1 MAIPVFG
8 KEQYPLRK
16 ESGLSYT
23 ISDIYKHVPLH
34 THNHY
39 ELFIISEGTAYHLIN
54 DSVQTVKKGD
64 LFFIRPN
71 DMHSYSFFHS
81 ENFCVRNLGFSTQVL
96 RNVSLFL
103 EQEEKMDKLI
113 NSEMPAYVHL
123 EGENFR
129 KVLDAMD
136 TAGNLVNES
145 HPRHARYHAQ
155 CIIALLLEDYFFTY
169 DEKDPWNQMPSW
181 LSELL
186 LNMSKI
192 ENLQEGYE
200 RMCELAPCSP
210 SHLCRLMKQISGKTP
225 TQYINQE
232 RLKYAVY
239 LLAQTDREI
248 LDICEEYDVTISLGD
263 ACRPG
268 CLADATD
275 VCQIEELVR
284 LGELTKRAWDHNVQ
298 VMVEGPGHVP
308 LDQVAANMK
317 VQQSIC
323 MGAPFYV
330 LGPLVTDIAPGY
342 DHITAAI
349 GGAVAA
355 MNGAAFLCY
364 VTPAEHL
371 ALPNVEDVKQGII
384 ASKIAAH
391 AADIAKGFAKV

>member
-23 ISDIYKHVPLH
+23 ISDIYKHVSLH

-113 NSEMPAYVHL
+113 NSEMPA
-123 EGENFR
+123 
-129 KVLDAMD
+129 
-136 TAGNLVNES
+136 
-145 HPRHARYHAQ
+145 
-155 CIIALLLEDYFFTY
+155 
-169 DEKDPWNQMPSW
+169 W

-248 LDICEEYDVTISLGD
+248 LDICECCGFS
-263 ACRPG
+263 
-268 CLADATD
+268 
-275 VCQIEELVR
+275 
-284 LGELTKRAWDHNVQ
+284 NVS
-298 VMVEGPGHVP
+298 H
-308 LDQVAANMK
+308 
-317 VQQSIC
+317 
-323 MGAPFYV
+323 FYHLFREQFGV
-330 LGPLVTDIAPGY
+330 S
-342 DHITAAI
+342 
-349 GGAVAA
+349 
-355 MNGAAFLCY
+355 
-364 VTPAEHL
+364 PAKFRKT
-371 ALPNVEDVKQGII
+371 V
-384 ASKIAAH
+384 
-391 AADIAKGFAKV
+391 

>member
-113 NSEMPAYVHL
+113 NSEMP
-123 EGENFR
+123 
-129 KVLDAMD
+129 
-136 TAGNLVNES
+136 
-145 HPRHARYHAQ
+145 
-155 CIIALLLEDYFFTY
+155 
-169 DEKDPWNQMPSW
+169 SW
-181 LSELL
+181 LSELF

-248 LDICEEYDVTISLGD
+248 LDICECCGFS
-263 ACRPG
+263 
-268 CLADATD
+268 
-275 VCQIEELVR
+275 
-284 LGELTKRAWDHNVQ
+284 NVS
-298 VMVEGPGHVP
+298 H
-308 LDQVAANMK
+308 
-317 VQQSIC
+317 
-323 MGAPFYV
+323 FYHLFREQFGV
-330 LGPLVTDIAPGY
+330 S
-342 DHITAAI
+342 
-349 GGAVAA
+349 
-355 MNGAAFLCY
+355 
-364 VTPAEHL
+364 PAKFRKT
-371 ALPNVEDVKQGII
+371 V
-384 ASKIAAH
+384 
-391 AADIAKGFAKV
+391 

>member
-81 ENFCVRNLGFSTQVL
+81 ENFCVRNLGFFTQVL

-113 NSEMPAYVHL
+113 NSE
-123 EGENFR
+123 
-129 KVLDAMD
+129 
-136 TAGNLVNES
+136 
-145 HPRHARYHAQ
+145 
-155 CIIALLLEDYFFTY
+155 
-169 DEKDPWNQMPSW
+169 MPSW

-248 LDICEEYDVTISLGD
+248 LDICECCGFS
-263 ACRPG
+263 
-268 CLADATD
+268 
-275 VCQIEELVR
+275 
-284 LGELTKRAWDHNVQ
+284 NVS
-298 VMVEGPGHVP
+298 H
-308 LDQVAANMK
+308 
-317 VQQSIC
+317 
-323 MGAPFYV
+323 FYHLFREQFGV
-330 LGPLVTDIAPGY
+330 S
-342 DHITAAI
+342 
-349 GGAVAA
+349 
-355 MNGAAFLCY
+355 
-364 VTPAEHL
+364 PAKFRKT
-371 ALPNVEDVKQGII
+371 V
-384 ASKIAAH
+384 
-391 AADIAKGFAKV
+391 

>member
-113 NSEMPAYVHL
+113 NSEMP
-123 EGENFR
+123 
-129 KVLDAMD
+129 
-136 TAGNLVNES
+136 
-145 HPRHARYHAQ
+145 
-155 CIIALLLEDYFFTY
+155 
-169 DEKDPWNQMPSW
+169 SW

-192 ENLQEGYE
+192 ENLQESYE

-248 LDICEEYDVTISLGD
+248 LDICECCGFS
-263 ACRPG
+263 
-268 CLADATD
+268 
-275 VCQIEELVR
+275 
-284 LGELTKRAWDHNVQ
+284 NVS
-298 VMVEGPGHVP
+298 H
-308 LDQVAANMK
+308 
-317 VQQSIC
+317 
-323 MGAPFYV
+323 FYHLFREQFGV
-330 LGPLVTDIAPGY
+330 S
-342 DHITAAI
+342 
-349 GGAVAA
+349 
-355 MNGAAFLCY
+355 
-364 VTPAEHL
+364 PAKFRKT
-371 ALPNVEDVKQGII
+371 V
-384 ASKIAAH
+384 
-391 AADIAKGFAKV
+391 

>member
-113 NSEMPAYVHL
+113 NSEMP
-123 EGENFR
+123 
-129 KVLDAMD
+129 
-136 TAGNLVNES
+136 
-145 HPRHARYHAQ
+145 
-155 CIIALLLEDYFFTY
+155 
-169 DEKDPWNQMPSW
+169 SW

-225 TQYINQE
+225 TQYIN
-232 RLKYAVY
+232 
-239 LLAQTDREI
+239 
-248 LDICEEYDVTISLGD
+248 
-263 ACRPG
+263 
-268 CLADATD
+268 
-275 VCQIEELVR
+275 
-284 LGELTKRAWDHNVQ
+284 
-298 VMVEGPGHVP
+298 
-308 LDQVAANMK
+308 
-317 VQQSIC
+317 
-323 MGAPFYV
+323 
-330 LGPLVTDIAPGY
+330 
-342 DHITAAI
+342 
-349 GGAVAA
+349 
-355 MNGAAFLCY
+355 
-364 VTPAEHL
+364 
-371 ALPNVEDVKQGII
+371 
-384 ASKIAAH
+384 
-391 AADIAKGFAKV
+391 

>member
-1 MAIPVFG
+1 MGIPVFG

-113 NSEMPAYVHL
+113 NSEMP
-123 EGENFR
+123 
-129 KVLDAMD
+129 
-136 TAGNLVNES
+136 
-145 HPRHARYHAQ
+145 
-155 CIIALLLEDYFFTY
+155 
-169 DEKDPWNQMPSW
+169 SW

-248 LDICEEYDVTISLGD
+248 LDICECCGFS
-263 ACRPG
+263 
-268 CLADATD
+268 
-275 VCQIEELVR
+275 
-284 LGELTKRAWDHNVQ
+284 NVS
-298 VMVEGPGHVP
+298 H
-308 LDQVAANMK
+308 
-317 VQQSIC
+317 
-323 MGAPFYV
+323 FYHLFREQFGV
-330 LGPLVTDIAPGY
+330 S
-342 DHITAAI
+342 
-349 GGAVAA
+349 
-355 MNGAAFLCY
+355 
-364 VTPAEHL
+364 PAKFRKT
-371 ALPNVEDVKQGII
+371 V
-384 ASKIAAH
+384 
-391 AADIAKGFAKV
+391 

>member
-113 NSEMPAYVHL
+113 NSEMP
-123 EGENFR
+123 
-129 KVLDAMD
+129 
-136 TAGNLVNES
+136 
-145 HPRHARYHAQ
+145 
-155 CIIALLLEDYFFTY
+155 
-169 DEKDPWNQMPSW
+169 SW

-248 LDICEEYDVTISLGD
+248 LDICECCGFSNVSHFYHLFREQFGVSPAKFRKT
-263 ACRPG
+263 
-268 CLADATD
+268 
-275 VCQIEELVR
+275 VCSD
-284 LGELTKRAWDHNVQ
+284 G
-298 VMVEGPGHVP
+298 
-308 LDQVAANMK
+308 
-317 VQQSIC
+317 S
-323 MGAPFYV
+323 
-330 LGPLVTDIAPGY
+330 
-342 DHITAAI
+342 
-349 GGAVAA
+349 
-355 MNGAAFLCY
+355 
-364 VTPAEHL
+364 
-371 ALPNVEDVKQGII
+371 
-384 ASKIAAH
+384 S
-391 AADIAKGFAKV
+391 

>member
-113 NSEMPAYVHL
+113 NSEMP
-123 EGENFR
+123 
-129 KVLDAMD
+129 
-136 TAGNLVNES
+136 
-145 HPRHARYHAQ
+145 
-155 CIIALLLEDYFFTY
+155 
-169 DEKDPWNQMPSW
+169 SW

-248 LDICEEYDVTISLGD
+248 LDICECCGFSNVSHFYHLF
-263 ACRPG
+263 
-268 CLADATD
+268 
-275 VCQIEELVR
+275 
-284 LGELTKRAWDHNVQ
+284 RAQFGVS
-298 VMVEGPGHVP
+298 P
-308 LDQVAANMK
+308 
-317 VQQSIC
+317 
-323 MGAPFYV
+323 
-330 LGPLVTDIAPGY
+330 
-342 DHITAAI
+342 
-349 GGAVAA
+349 
-355 MNGAAFLCY
+355 
-364 VTPAEHL
+364 
-371 ALPNVEDVKQGII
+371 VKFR
-384 ASKIAAH
+384 KT
-391 AADIAKGFAKV
+391 V

>member
-113 NSEMPAYVHL
+113 NSEMP
-123 EGENFR
+123 
-129 KVLDAMD
+129 
-136 TAGNLVNES
+136 
-145 HPRHARYHAQ
+145 
-155 CIIALLLEDYFFTY
+155 
-169 DEKDPWNQMPSW
+169 SW

-248 LDICEEYDVTISLGD
+248 LDSCECCGFS
-263 ACRPG
+263 
-268 CLADATD
+268 
-275 VCQIEELVR
+275 
-284 LGELTKRAWDHNVQ
+284 NVS
-298 VMVEGPGHVP
+298 H
-308 LDQVAANMK
+308 
-317 VQQSIC
+317 
-323 MGAPFYV
+323 FYHLFREQFGV
-330 LGPLVTDIAPGY
+330 S
-342 DHITAAI
+342 
-349 GGAVAA
+349 
-355 MNGAAFLCY
+355 
-364 VTPAEHL
+364 PAKFRKT
-371 ALPNVEDVKQGII
+371 V
-384 ASKIAAH
+384 
-391 AADIAKGFAKV
+391 

>member
-1 MAIPVFG
+1 MEIPVFG
-8 KEQYPLRK
+8 KEQYPLNR

-113 NSEMPAYVHL
+113 NSEMP
-123 EGENFR
+123 
-129 KVLDAMD
+129 
-136 TAGNLVNES
+136 
-145 HPRHARYHAQ
+145 
-155 CIIALLLEDYFFTY
+155 
-169 DEKDPWNQMPSW
+169 SW

-248 LDICEEYDVTISLGD
+248 LDICECCGFS
-263 ACRPG
+263 
-268 CLADATD
+268 
-275 VCQIEELVR
+275 
-284 LGELTKRAWDHNVQ
+284 NVS
-298 VMVEGPGHVP
+298 H
-308 LDQVAANMK
+308 
-317 VQQSIC
+317 
-323 MGAPFYV
+323 FYHLFREQFGV
-330 LGPLVTDIAPGY
+330 S
-342 DHITAAI
+342 
-349 GGAVAA
+349 
-355 MNGAAFLCY
+355 
-364 VTPAEHL
+364 PAKFRKT
-371 ALPNVEDVKQGII
+371 V
-384 ASKIAAH
+384 
-391 AADIAKGFAKV
+391 

>member
-1 MAIPVFG
+1 MAITVFG

-81 ENFCVRNLGFSTQVL
+81 ENFCVRNMGFSTQVL

-113 NSEMPAYVHL
+113 NSE
-123 EGENFR
+123 
-129 KVLDAMD
+129 
-136 TAGNLVNES
+136 
-145 HPRHARYHAQ
+145 
-155 CIIALLLEDYFFTY
+155 
-169 DEKDPWNQMPSW
+169 MPSW

-248 LDICEEYDVTISLGD
+248 LDICECCGFS
-263 ACRPG
+263 
-268 CLADATD
+268 
-275 VCQIEELVR
+275 
-284 LGELTKRAWDHNVQ
+284 NVS
-298 VMVEGPGHVP
+298 H
-308 LDQVAANMK
+308 
-317 VQQSIC
+317 
-323 MGAPFYV
+323 FY
-330 LGPLVTDIAPGY
+330 
-342 DHITAAI
+342 
-349 GGAVAA
+349 
-355 MNGAAFLCY
+355 
-364 VTPAEHL
+364 HL
-371 ALPNVEDVKQGII
+371 FREQFGVSPVKFR
-384 ASKIAAH
+384 KT
-391 AADIAKGFAKV
+391 V

>member
-113 NSEMPAYVHL
+113 NSEMP
-123 EGENFR
+123 
-129 KVLDAMD
+129 
-136 TAGNLVNES
+136 
-145 HPRHARYHAQ
+145 
-155 CIIALLLEDYFFTY
+155 
-169 DEKDPWNQMPSW
+169 SW

-192 ENLQEGYE
+192 ENLRGGYE

-248 LDICEEYDVTISLGD
+248 LDICECCGFS
-263 ACRPG
+263 
-268 CLADATD
+268 
-275 VCQIEELVR
+275 
-284 LGELTKRAWDHNVQ
+284 NVS
-298 VMVEGPGHVP
+298 H
-308 LDQVAANMK
+308 
-317 VQQSIC
+317 
-323 MGAPFYV
+323 FYHLFREQFGV
-330 LGPLVTDIAPGY
+330 S
-342 DHITAAI
+342 
-349 GGAVAA
+349 
-355 MNGAAFLCY
+355 
-364 VTPAEHL
+364 PAKFRKT
-371 ALPNVEDVKQGII
+371 V
-384 ASKIAAH
+384 
-391 AADIAKGFAKV
+391 

>member
-54 DSVQTVKKGD
+54 DSVQTGKKGD

-113 NSEMPAYVHL
+113 NSE
-123 EGENFR
+123 
-129 KVLDAMD
+129 
-136 TAGNLVNES
+136 
-145 HPRHARYHAQ
+145 
-155 CIIALLLEDYFFTY
+155 
-169 DEKDPWNQMPSW
+169 MPSW

-248 LDICEEYDVTISLGD
+248 LDICECCGFS
-263 ACRPG
+263 
-268 CLADATD
+268 
-275 VCQIEELVR
+275 
-284 LGELTKRAWDHNVQ
+284 NVS
-298 VMVEGPGHVP
+298 H
-308 LDQVAANMK
+308 
-317 VQQSIC
+317 
-323 MGAPFYV
+323 FYHLFREQFGV
-330 LGPLVTDIAPGY
+330 S
-342 DHITAAI
+342 
-349 GGAVAA
+349 
-355 MNGAAFLCY
+355 
-364 VTPAEHL
+364 PAKFRKT
-371 ALPNVEDVKQGII
+371 V
-384 ASKIAAH
+384 
-391 AADIAKGFAKV
+391 

>member
-1 MAIPVFG
+1 MEIPVFG
-8 KEQYPLRK
+8 KEQYPLNR

-23 ISDIYKHVPLH
+23 ISDIYKHVPIH
-34 THNHY
+34 THY
-39 ELFIISEGTAYHLIN
+39 ELFIISEGVAYHMIN
-54 DSVQTVKKGD
+54 DSVQTVRKGD

-71 DMHSYSFFHS
+71 DMHSYNFYHS

-136 TAGNLVNES
+136 AAGKLVNSS

-155 CIIALLLEDYFFTY
+155 CVIALLLEDYFFTY

-192 ENLQEGYE
+192 ENLQEGYKK
-200 RMCELAPCSP
+200 MCELAPCSP
-210 SHLCRLMKQISGKTP
+210 SHLCRLLKQICGKTP

-248 LDICEEYDVTISLGD
+248 LDICECCGFS
-263 ACRPG
+263 
-268 CLADATD
+268 
-275 VCQIEELVR
+275 
-284 LGELTKRAWDHNVQ
+284 NVS
-298 VMVEGPGHVP
+298 H
-308 LDQVAANMK
+308 
-317 VQQSIC
+317 
-323 MGAPFYV
+323 FYHLFREQFGV
-330 LGPLVTDIAPGY
+330 S
-342 DHITAAI
+342 
-349 GGAVAA
+349 
-355 MNGAAFLCY
+355 
-364 VTPAEHL
+364 PAKFRKT
-371 ALPNVEDVKQGII
+371 V
-384 ASKIAAH
+384 
-391 AADIAKGFAKV
+391 

>member
-64 LFFIRPN
+64 LFFIRHN

-113 NSEMPAYVHL
+113 NSE
-123 EGENFR
+123 
-129 KVLDAMD
+129 
-136 TAGNLVNES
+136 
-145 HPRHARYHAQ
+145 
-155 CIIALLLEDYFFTY
+155 
-169 DEKDPWNQMPSW
+169 MPSW

-248 LDICEEYDVTISLGD
+248 LDICECCGFS
-263 ACRPG
+263 
-268 CLADATD
+268 
-275 VCQIEELVR
+275 
-284 LGELTKRAWDHNVQ
+284 NVS
-298 VMVEGPGHVP
+298 H
-308 LDQVAANMK
+308 
-317 VQQSIC
+317 
-323 MGAPFYV
+323 FYHLFREQFGV
-330 LGPLVTDIAPGY
+330 S
-342 DHITAAI
+342 
-349 GGAVAA
+349 
-355 MNGAAFLCY
+355 
-364 VTPAEHL
+364 PAKFRKT
-371 ALPNVEDVKQGII
+371 V
-384 ASKIAAH
+384 
-391 AADIAKGFAKV
+391 

>member
-113 NSEMPAYVHL
+113 NSEMP
-123 EGENFR
+123 
-129 KVLDAMD
+129 
-136 TAGNLVNES
+136 
-145 HPRHARYHAQ
+145 
-155 CIIALLLEDYFFTY
+155 
-169 DEKDPWNQMPSW
+169 SW

-248 LDICEEYDVTISLGD
+248 LDICECCGFS
-263 ACRPG
+263 
-268 CLADATD
+268 
-275 VCQIEELVR
+275 
-284 LGELTKRAWDHNVQ
+284 NVS
-298 VMVEGPGHVP
+298 H
-308 LDQVAANMK
+308 
-317 VQQSIC
+317 
-323 MGAPFYV
+323 FY
-330 LGPLVTDIAPGY
+330 
-342 DHITAAI
+342 
-349 GGAVAA
+349 
-355 MNGAAFLCY
+355 
-364 VTPAEHL
+364 HL
-371 ALPNVEDVKQGII
+371 FREQFGVSPVKFR
-384 ASKIAAH
+384 KT
-391 AADIAKGFAKV
+391 V

>member
-113 NSEMPAYVHL
+113 NSE
-123 EGENFR
+123 
-129 KVLDAMD
+129 
-136 TAGNLVNES
+136 
-145 HPRHARYHAQ
+145 
-155 CIIALLLEDYFFTY
+155 I
-169 DEKDPWNQMPSW
+169 PSW

-248 LDICEEYDVTISLGD
+248 LDICECCGFS
-263 ACRPG
+263 
-268 CLADATD
+268 
-275 VCQIEELVR
+275 
-284 LGELTKRAWDHNVQ
+284 NVS
-298 VMVEGPGHVP
+298 H
-308 LDQVAANMK
+308 
-317 VQQSIC
+317 
-323 MGAPFYV
+323 FYHLFREQFGV
-330 LGPLVTDIAPGY
+330 S
-342 DHITAAI
+342 
-349 GGAVAA
+349 
-355 MNGAAFLCY
+355 
-364 VTPAEHL
+364 PAKFRKT
-371 ALPNVEDVKQGII
+371 V
-384 ASKIAAH
+384 
-391 AADIAKGFAKV
+391 

>member
-113 NSEMPAYVHL
+113 NSEMP
-123 EGENFR
+123 
-129 KVLDAMD
+129 
-136 TAGNLVNES
+136 
-145 HPRHARYHAQ
+145 
-155 CIIALLLEDYFFTY
+155 
-169 DEKDPWNQMPSW
+169 SW

-239 LLAQTDREI
+239 LLAQIDREI
-248 LDICEEYDVTISLGD
+248 LDICECCGFS
-263 ACRPG
+263 
-268 CLADATD
+268 
-275 VCQIEELVR
+275 
-284 LGELTKRAWDHNVQ
+284 NVS
-298 VMVEGPGHVP
+298 H
-308 LDQVAANMK
+308 
-317 VQQSIC
+317 
-323 MGAPFYV
+323 FYHLFREQFGV
-330 LGPLVTDIAPGY
+330 S
-342 DHITAAI
+342 
-349 GGAVAA
+349 
-355 MNGAAFLCY
+355 
-364 VTPAEHL
+364 PAKFRKT
-371 ALPNVEDVKQGII
+371 V
-384 ASKIAAH
+384 
-391 AADIAKGFAKV
+391 

>member
-1 MAIPVFG
+1 MEIPVFG
-8 KEQYPLRK
+8 KEQYPLNR

-23 ISDIYKHVPLH
+23 ISDIYKHVPIH
-34 THNHY
+34 THTHY
-39 ELFIISEGTAYHLIN
+39 ELFIISEGVAYHMIN
-54 DSVQTVKKGD
+54 DSVQTVRKGD

-113 NSEMPAYVHL
+113 NSE
-123 EGENFR
+123 
-129 KVLDAMD
+129 
-136 TAGNLVNES
+136 
-145 HPRHARYHAQ
+145 
-155 CIIALLLEDYFFTY
+155 
-169 DEKDPWNQMPSW
+169 MPSW

-248 LDICEEYDVTISLGD
+248 LDICECCGFS
-263 ACRPG
+263 
-268 CLADATD
+268 
-275 VCQIEELVR
+275 
-284 LGELTKRAWDHNVQ
+284 NVS
-298 VMVEGPGHVP
+298 H
-308 LDQVAANMK
+308 
-317 VQQSIC
+317 
-323 MGAPFYV
+323 FYHLFREQFGV
-330 LGPLVTDIAPGY
+330 S
-342 DHITAAI
+342 
-349 GGAVAA
+349 
-355 MNGAAFLCY
+355 
-364 VTPAEHL
+364 PAKFRKT
-371 ALPNVEDVKQGII
+371 V
-384 ASKIAAH
+384 
-391 AADIAKGFAKV
+391 

>member
-113 NSEMPAYVHL
+113 NSEMP
-123 EGENFR
+123 
-129 KVLDAMD
+129 
-136 TAGNLVNES
+136 
-145 HPRHARYHAQ
+145 
-155 CIIALLLEDYFFTY
+155 
-169 DEKDPWNQMPSW
+169 SW

-248 LDICEEYDVTISLGD
+248 LDICECCGFSNVSHFYHLFREQFGVS
-263 ACRPG
+263 P
-268 CLADATD
+268 
-275 VCQIEELVR
+275 
-284 LGELTKRAWDHNVQ
+284 TKFRKTV
-298 VMVEGPGHVP
+298 
-308 LDQVAANMK
+308 
-317 VQQSIC
+317 
-323 MGAPFYV
+323 
-330 LGPLVTDIAPGY
+330 
-342 DHITAAI
+342 
-349 GGAVAA
+349 
-355 MNGAAFLCY
+355 
-364 VTPAEHL
+364 
-371 ALPNVEDVKQGII
+371 
-384 ASKIAAH
+384 
-391 AADIAKGFAKV
+391 

>member
-39 ELFIISEGTAYHLIN
+39 EFFIISEGTAYHLIN

-113 NSEMPAYVHL
+113 NSEMP
-123 EGENFR
+123 
-129 KVLDAMD
+129 
-136 TAGNLVNES
+136 
-145 HPRHARYHAQ
+145 
-155 CIIALLLEDYFFTY
+155 
-169 DEKDPWNQMPSW
+169 SW

-248 LDICEEYDVTISLGD
+248 LDICECCGFS
-263 ACRPG
+263 
-268 CLADATD
+268 
-275 VCQIEELVR
+275 
-284 LGELTKRAWDHNVQ
+284 NVS
-298 VMVEGPGHVP
+298 H
-308 LDQVAANMK
+308 
-317 VQQSIC
+317 
-323 MGAPFYV
+323 FY
-330 LGPLVTDIAPGY
+330 
-342 DHITAAI
+342 
-349 GGAVAA
+349 
-355 MNGAAFLCY
+355 
-364 VTPAEHL
+364 HL
-371 ALPNVEDVKQGII
+371 FREQFGVSPVKFR
-384 ASKIAAH
+384 KT
-391 AADIAKGFAKV
+391 V

>member
-1 MAIPVFG
+1 MEIPVFG
-8 KEQYPLRK
+8 KEQYPLNR

-23 ISDIYKHVPLH
+23 ISDIYKHVPIH

-39 ELFIISEGTAYHLIN
+39 ELFIISEGTAYHMIN
-54 DSVQTVKKGD
+54 DSVQTVRKGD

-113 NSEMPAYVHL
+113 NSE
-123 EGENFR
+123 
-129 KVLDAMD
+129 
-136 TAGNLVNES
+136 
-145 HPRHARYHAQ
+145 
-155 CIIALLLEDYFFTY
+155 
-169 DEKDPWNQMPSW
+169 MPSW

-248 LDICEEYDVTISLGD
+248 LDICECCGFS
-263 ACRPG
+263 
-268 CLADATD
+268 
-275 VCQIEELVR
+275 
-284 LGELTKRAWDHNVQ
+284 NVS
-298 VMVEGPGHVP
+298 H
-308 LDQVAANMK
+308 
-317 VQQSIC
+317 
-323 MGAPFYV
+323 FYHLFREQFGV
-330 LGPLVTDIAPGY
+330 S
-342 DHITAAI
+342 
-349 GGAVAA
+349 
-355 MNGAAFLCY
+355 
-364 VTPAEHL
+364 PAKFRKT
-371 ALPNVEDVKQGII
+371 V
-384 ASKIAAH
+384 
-391 AADIAKGFAKV
+391 

>member
-113 NSEMPAYVHL
+113 NSEMP
-123 EGENFR
+123 
-129 KVLDAMD
+129 
-136 TAGNLVNES
+136 
-145 HPRHARYHAQ
+145 
-155 CIIALLLEDYFFTY
+155 
-169 DEKDPWNQMPSW
+169 SW

-248 LDICEEYDVTISLGD
+248 LDICECCGFS
-263 ACRPG
+263 
-268 CLADATD
+268 
-275 VCQIEELVR
+275 
-284 LGELTKRAWDHNVQ
+284 NVS
-298 VMVEGPGHVP
+298 H
-308 LDQVAANMK
+308 
-317 VQQSIC
+317 
-323 MGAPFYV
+323 FYHLFREQFGV
-330 LGPLVTDIAPGY
+330 L
-342 DHITAAI
+342 
-349 GGAVAA
+349 
-355 MNGAAFLCY
+355 
-364 VTPAEHL
+364 PAKFRKT
-371 ALPNVEDVKQGII
+371 V
-384 ASKIAAH
+384 
-391 AADIAKGFAKV
+391 

>member
-1 MAIPVFG
+1 MEIPVFG
-8 KEQYPLRK
+8 KEQYPLNR

-23 ISDIYKHVPLH
+23 ISDIYKHVPIH

-39 ELFIISEGTAYHLIN
+39 ELFIISEGTAYHMIN
-54 DSVQTVKKGD
+54 DSVQTVRKGD

-71 DMHSYSFFHS
+71 DMHSYNFYHS

-123 EGENFR
+123 EGKSFS

-136 TAGNLVNES
+136 TAGKLVNSS

-155 CIIALLLEDYFFTY
+155 CVIALLLEDYFFTY
-169 DEKDPWNQMPSW
+169 DEKDTWNQMPSW

-200 RMCELAPCSP
+200 KMCELAPCSP
-210 SHLCRLMKQISGKTP
+210 SHLCRLLKQICGKTP

-248 LDICEEYDVTISLGD
+248 LDICECCGFS
-263 ACRPG
+263 
-268 CLADATD
+268 
-275 VCQIEELVR
+275 
-284 LGELTKRAWDHNVQ
+284 NVS
-298 VMVEGPGHVP
+298 H
-308 LDQVAANMK
+308 
-317 VQQSIC
+317 
-323 MGAPFYV
+323 FYHLFREQFGV
-330 LGPLVTDIAPGY
+330 S
-342 DHITAAI
+342 
-349 GGAVAA
+349 
-355 MNGAAFLCY
+355 
-364 VTPAEHL
+364 PA
-371 ALPNVEDVKQGII
+371 KFR
-384 ASKIAAH
+384 KTM
-391 AADIAKGFAKV
+391 